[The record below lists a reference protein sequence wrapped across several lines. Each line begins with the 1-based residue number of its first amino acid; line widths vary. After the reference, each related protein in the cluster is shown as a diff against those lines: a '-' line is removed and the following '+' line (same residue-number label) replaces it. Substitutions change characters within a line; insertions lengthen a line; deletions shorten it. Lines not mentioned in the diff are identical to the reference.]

1 MYRIIVKV
9 YNQNM
14 IDIVSHHQMLIN
26 VVAYQKVCDKC
37 IAVWCWIDLNEIQV
51 GGGRKRVCMVC
62 GSKSYGTKINAAS

>member
-14 IDIVSHHQMLIN
+14 IDIVSHHHNLIN

-37 IAVWCWIDLNEIQV
+37 IAVWCWSGSE
-51 GGGRKRVCMVC
+51 GGNQR
-62 GSKSYGTKINAAS
+62 